1 MKTLMGSC
9 SFIQASGGLLF
20 HQAPRGSCSFIKN
33 IEGSCRF
40 DQSAGGTLFS
50 LESSISFIALGRELE
65 FH

>member
-1 MKTLMGSC
+1 MKTLRGSC
-9 SFIQASGGLLF
+9 SFIPASGDLLF

-33 IEGSCRF
+33 LEGSGCF
-40 DQSAGGTLFS
+40 NQSAGGTLFS